1 VSGVR
6 GLESSRRVSPG
17 FTRKSTEGLDET
29 PPDSRHPTPDPFSL
43 PPYNSVMNSVLLIDD
58 NGLFRAVSE
67 DIERRTR
74 CRVFRAG
81 NGTEALAAARRE
93 KPDLIFLDAE
103 MSGMTGIDVCR
114 VLKADSH
121 LGHRPVV
128 VAAASPELEEA
139 ARRAGADACIG
150 KPFDESEIFD
160 TIRKFLQLSPRD
172 AARAAVEWPITFWR
186 DGAQHEGTL
195 RDLSRGGF
203 FIRTSV
209 RQPVGAR
216 LEVSFDVPGDKP
228 GRTVV
233 AEAIVVRV
241 GQEPD
246 RGLGCRFF
254 QISAGARTLLDD
266 CLRLLEGGEVV
277 AGAPPRRREV

>member
-1 VSGVR
+1 VS
-6 GLESSRRVSPG
+6 
-17 FTRKSTEGLDET
+17 
-29 PPDSRHPTPDPFSL
+29 
-43 PPYNSVMNSVLLIDD
+43 SVLLIDD

-67 DIERRTR
+67 DIERRTH
-74 CRVFRAG
+74 CRVLRAS
-81 NGTEALAAARRE
+81 NGTDAIAAARRE

-121 LGHRPVV
+121 LGHHPVV
-128 VAAASPELEEA
+128 VAVGTLDQEQA
-139 ARRAGADACIG
+139 ARRAGADEAIR
-150 KPFDESEIFD
+150 KPFDESVIFD
-160 TIRKFLQLSPRD
+160 TLRHFLQLFPRD
-172 AARAAVEWPITFWR
+172 ATRASVEWPVTFWR
-186 DGAQHEGTL
+186 DGAQNEGTL

-203 FIRTSV
+203 FIRTPV

-216 LEVSFDVPGDKP
+216 LEISFEVPGDKP
-228 GRTVV
+228 RRTVV

-254 QISAGARTLLDD
+254 QVTAASRSTLED
-266 CLRLLEGGEVV
+266 CLTMLETGEIV
-277 AGAPPRRREV
+277 ATVPARRRTDRDG

>member
-1 VSGVR
+1 MS
-6 GLESSRRVSPG
+6 
-17 FTRKSTEGLDET
+17 
-29 PPDSRHPTPDPFSL
+29 
-43 PPYNSVMNSVLLIDD
+43 SVLLIDD

-67 DIERRTR
+67 DIERRTH
-74 CRVFRAG
+74 CRVLRAS
-81 NGTEALAAARRE
+81 NGTDAIAAARRE

-121 LGHRPVV
+121 LGHHPVV
-128 VAAASPELEEA
+128 VAVGALDQELA
-139 ARRAGADACIG
+139 ARRAGADEAIR
-150 KPFDESEIFD
+150 KPFDESVIFD
-160 TIRKFLQLSPRD
+160 TLRHFLQLFPRD
-172 AARAAVEWPITFWR
+172 ATRASVEWPVTFWR
-186 DGAQHEGTL
+186 DGAQNEGTL

-203 FIRTSV
+203 FIRTPV

-216 LEVSFDVPGDKP
+216 LEISFEVPGDKP
-228 GRTVV
+228 RRTVV

-254 QISAGARTLLDD
+254 QVTAASRSTLED
-266 CLRLLEGGEVV
+266 CLTMLETGEIV
-277 AGAPPRRREV
+277 ATVPARRRTDRDG

>member
-1 VSGVR
+1 MS
-6 GLESSRRVSPG
+6 
-17 FTRKSTEGLDET
+17 
-29 PPDSRHPTPDPFSL
+29 
-43 PPYNSVMNSVLLIDD
+43 SVLLIDD

-74 CRVFRAG
+74 CRVFRAA
-81 NGTEALAAARRE
+81 NGTEALASARRE
-93 KPDLIFLDAE
+93 KPALIFLDAE

-121 LGHRPVV
+121 FGHRPVV
-128 VAAASPELEEA
+128 VAAATPELEQA
-139 ARRAGADACIG
+139 ARKAGADACIS

-160 TIRKFLQLSPRD
+160 TIRRFLQLSPRD

-186 DGAQHEGTL
+186 DGTQNEGTL

-203 FIRTSV
+203 FIRTTV

-216 LEVSFDVPGDKP
+216 VEVSFELPVEKA
-228 GRTVV
+228 GRAVV
-233 AEAIVVRV
+233 AEAIVVRI
-241 GQEPD
+241 GSEPD

-254 QISAGARTLLDD
+254 QISASAQALLDD
-266 CLRLLEGGEVV
+266 CLRLLEGGDVV
-277 AGAPPRRREV
+277 SGSPAHAKESKT

>member
-1 VSGVR
+1 MS
-6 GLESSRRVSPG
+6 
-17 FTRKSTEGLDET
+17 
-29 PPDSRHPTPDPFSL
+29 
-43 PPYNSVMNSVLLIDD
+43 SVLLVDD
-58 NGLFRAVSE
+58 TGLFDAVAD
-67 DIERRTR
+67 DIARRTH
-74 CRVFRAG
+74 CQPLRAS
-81 NGTEALAAARRE
+81 NGTDALATARRE

-128 VAAASPELEEA
+128 VATATPIAADA
-139 ARRAGADACIG
+139 ARRAGADACIE
-150 KPFDESEIFD
+150 KPFDTPVVFD
-160 TIRKFLQLSPRD
+160 TMRRYLQLSPRD
-172 AARAAVEWPITFWR
+172 AARAAVEWSVTFWR

-203 FIRTSV
+203 FIRTPV

-216 LEVSFDVPGDKP
+216 LEVSFELPVQK

-241 GQEPD
+241 GQESD

-254 QISAGARTLLDD
+254 RLTAGSRTHLEE
-266 CLRLLEGGEVV
+266 CLRLLETAVP
-277 AGAPPRRREV
+277 AGRR